1 MRIRMYNVGF
11 GDCFCIRDRKSSLLV
26 DFGAANS
33 KIEGRPRREV
43 FDVIISDLTTISRK
57 NLLLTHFHPDH
68 VSGLLYMM
76 RYRRDA
82 YEFEKIYLPDVFSD
96 PEMKYT
102 LTLLLLADV
111 TKKASLPGRRVSL
124 FALAEA
130 LCARKVKIDLLS
142 RGSEFEGKYTALW
155 PDVREVSRE
164 TEDVFN
170 SLIEDNEK
178 AMTEL
183 VNIAEEVRQ
192 LFMSMTEEENEADD
206 PGAEKEAEDAALN
219 QKDSDSAGSVQENG
233 GLQEYVQT
241 KLELES
247 KMGVDG
253 FAAQAHAANGTAEVE
268 KGAET
273 ESAAGT
279 GAKPAV
285 RSAEQE
291 DTVNSQKETQ
301 RRLRPEKLEKKFR
314 ELQATP
320 EFQILLECAE
330 KQGSLLRQ
338 FRHKI
343 SLAFQNTRDGE
354 LNLLFTGDVQPQY
367 MKMIVEDYDGK
378 IPLHE
383 HYWCIKV
390 PHHGTESHFFD
401 FSRFSPENMLI
412 PNGAY
417 YDNSKKKSK
426 NQRTSMQYGGL
437 FYINDAHMYCS
448 NCDCCDSYENGC
460 SCREYDVI
468 SPSYYKDI

>member
-43 FDVIISDLTTISRK
+43 FDVIISDLTTIRKK

-82 YEFEKIYLPDVFSD
+82 YEFEKIYLPDVFSG

-102 LTLLLLADV
+102 LALLLLADV

-155 PDVREVSRE
+155 PDVSEVSRE
-164 TEDVFN
+164 TEEVFN
-170 SLIEDNEK
+170 SLIENHEN

-183 VNIAEEVRQ
+183 VNIAEEVRE
-192 LFMSMTEEENEADD
+192 LFLSMTEETLEAEEKSEPLSVSEDTDGPESSLKDPREYSGENEEYTQEKLVLANEDAGAAIEDTAED
-206 PGAEKEAEDAALN
+206 PEETEKER
-219 QKDSDSAGSVQENG
+219 V
-233 GLQEYVQT
+233 
-241 KLELES
+241 
-247 KMGVDG
+247 
-253 FAAQAHAANGTAEVE
+253 
-268 KGAET
+268 
-273 ESAAGT
+273 
-279 GAKPAV
+279 
-285 RSAEQE
+285 
-291 DTVNSQKETQ
+291 
-301 RRLRPEKLEKKFR
+301 RRLNPEKLEKKFR
-314 ELQATP
+314 ELQATE
-320 EFQILLECAE
+320 EFQALLESAE
-330 KQGSLLRQ
+330 KQGHSLRQ

-343 SLAFQNTRDGE
+343 SLAFQNTIDGE

-367 MKMIVEDYDGK
+367 MKMIAENYDGK
-378 IPLHE
+378 IQLHE

-401 FSRFSPENMLI
+401 FSGFSPENMMI

>member
-43 FDVIISDLTTISRK
+43 FDVIISDLTTIRKK

-82 YEFEKIYLPDVFSD
+82 YEFEKIYLPDVFSG

-102 LTLLLLADV
+102 LALLLLADV

-155 PDVREVSRE
+155 PDVSEVSRE
-164 TEDVFN
+164 TEEVFN
-170 SLIEDNEK
+170 SLIENHEN

-183 VNIAEEVRQ
+183 VNIAEEVRE
-192 LFMSMTEEENEADD
+192 LFLSMTEETLEAEEKSEPLSVPEDTDGPERSLKDPREYSGENEEYTQEKLVLANEDAGAAIEDTAED
-206 PGAEKEAEDAALN
+206 PEETEKER
-219 QKDSDSAGSVQENG
+219 V
-233 GLQEYVQT
+233 
-241 KLELES
+241 
-247 KMGVDG
+247 
-253 FAAQAHAANGTAEVE
+253 
-268 KGAET
+268 
-273 ESAAGT
+273 
-279 GAKPAV
+279 
-285 RSAEQE
+285 
-291 DTVNSQKETQ
+291 
-301 RRLRPEKLEKKFR
+301 RRLNPEKLEKKFR
-314 ELQATP
+314 ELQATE
-320 EFQILLECAE
+320 EFQALLESAE
-330 KQGSLLRQ
+330 KQGHSLRQ

-343 SLAFQNTRDGE
+343 SLAFHNTIDGE

-367 MKMIVEDYDGK
+367 MKMIAENYDGK
-378 IPLHE
+378 IQLHE

-401 FSRFSPENMLI
+401 FSGFSPENMMI

>member
-43 FDVIISDLTTISRK
+43 FDVIISDLTTIRKK

-82 YEFEKIYLPDVFSD
+82 YEFEKIYLPEVFSG

-102 LTLLLLADV
+102 LALLLLADV

-155 PDVREVSRE
+155 PDVSEVSRE
-164 TEDVFN
+164 TEEVFN
-170 SLIEDNEK
+170 SLIENHEN

-183 VNIAEEVRQ
+183 VNIAEEVRE
-192 LFMSMTEEENEADD
+192 LFLSMTEETLEAEEKSEPLSVPEDTDGPESSLKDPREYSGENEEYTQEKLVLANEDAGAAIEDTAED
-206 PGAEKEAEDAALN
+206 PEETEKER
-219 QKDSDSAGSVQENG
+219 V
-233 GLQEYVQT
+233 
-241 KLELES
+241 
-247 KMGVDG
+247 
-253 FAAQAHAANGTAEVE
+253 
-268 KGAET
+268 
-273 ESAAGT
+273 
-279 GAKPAV
+279 
-285 RSAEQE
+285 
-291 DTVNSQKETQ
+291 
-301 RRLRPEKLEKKFR
+301 RRLNPEKLEKKFR
-314 ELQATP
+314 ELQATE
-320 EFQILLECAE
+320 EFQALLESAE
-330 KQGSLLRQ
+330 KQGHSLRQ

-343 SLAFQNTRDGE
+343 SLAFQNTIDGE

-367 MKMIVEDYDGK
+367 MKMIAENYDGK
-378 IPLHE
+378 IQLHE

-401 FSRFSPENMLI
+401 FSGFSPENMMI

>member
-43 FDVIISDLTTISRK
+43 FDVIISDLTTIRKK

-155 PDVREVSRE
+155 PDVRTVSSE

-170 SLIEDNEK
+170 SLIENNEK

-192 LFMSMTEEENEADD
+192 LFMSMTQDENEADVNL
-206 PGAEKEAEDAALN
+206 GAEKEVVDAAGK
-219 QKDSDSAGSVQENG
+219 QTDSDSAGSVQGNNG
-233 GLQEYVQT
+233 TQEY
-241 KLELES
+241 
-247 KMGVDG
+247 
-253 FAAQAHAANGTAEVE
+253 AQAELRH
-268 KGAET
+268 
-273 ESAAGT
+273 
-279 GAKPAV
+279 
-285 RSAEQE
+285 
-291 DTVNSQKETQ
+291 
-301 RRLRPEKLEKKFR
+301 RLKPEKLEKKFR
-314 ELQATP
+314 ELQATA
-320 EFQILLECAE
+320 EFQALLECAE
-330 KQGSLLRQ
+330 KQGHLLRQ

-354 LNLLFTGDVQPQY
+354 LNLLFTGDVQPRY
-367 MKMIVEDYDGK
+367 MKMIVEDYDGR

-401 FSRFSPENMLI
+401 FSRFSPENMMI

>member
-43 FDVIISDLTTISRK
+43 FDVIISDLTSIRKK

-82 YEFEKIYLPDVFSD
+82 YEFEKIYLPDVFSG

-102 LTLLLLADV
+102 LALLLLADV

-155 PDVREVSRE
+155 PDVSEVSRE
-164 TEDVFN
+164 TEEVFN
-170 SLIEDNEK
+170 SLIENHEN

-183 VNIAEEVRQ
+183 VNIAEEVRE
-192 LFMSMTEEENEADD
+192 LFLSMTEETLEAEEKSEPLSVPEDTDGPESSLKDPREYSGENEEYTQEKLVLANEDAGAAIEDTAED
-206 PGAEKEAEDAALN
+206 PEETEKER
-219 QKDSDSAGSVQENG
+219 V
-233 GLQEYVQT
+233 
-241 KLELES
+241 
-247 KMGVDG
+247 
-253 FAAQAHAANGTAEVE
+253 
-268 KGAET
+268 
-273 ESAAGT
+273 
-279 GAKPAV
+279 
-285 RSAEQE
+285 
-291 DTVNSQKETQ
+291 
-301 RRLRPEKLEKKFR
+301 RRLNPEKLEKKFR
-314 ELQATP
+314 ELQATE
-320 EFQILLECAE
+320 EFQALLESAE
-330 KQGSLLRQ
+330 KQGHSLRQ

-343 SLAFQNTRDGE
+343 SLAFQNTIDGE

-367 MKMIVEDYDGK
+367 MKMIAENYDGK
-378 IPLHE
+378 IQLHE

-401 FSRFSPENMLI
+401 FSGFSPENMMI

>member
-43 FDVIISDLTTISRK
+43 FDVIISDLTTIRK
-57 NLLLTHFHPDH
+57 TNLLLTHFHPDH

-82 YEFEKIYLPDVFSD
+82 YEFEKIYLPDVFSG

-102 LTLLLLADV
+102 LALLLLADV

-155 PDVREVSRE
+155 PDVSEVSRE
-164 TEDVFN
+164 TEEVFN
-170 SLIEDNEK
+170 SLIENHEN

-183 VNIAEEVRQ
+183 VNIAEEVRE
-192 LFMSMTEEENEADD
+192 LFLSMTEETLEAEEKSEPLSVPEDTDGPESSLKDPREYSGENEEYTQEKLVLANEDAGAAIEDTAED
-206 PGAEKEAEDAALN
+206 PEETEKER
-219 QKDSDSAGSVQENG
+219 V
-233 GLQEYVQT
+233 
-241 KLELES
+241 
-247 KMGVDG
+247 
-253 FAAQAHAANGTAEVE
+253 
-268 KGAET
+268 
-273 ESAAGT
+273 
-279 GAKPAV
+279 
-285 RSAEQE
+285 
-291 DTVNSQKETQ
+291 
-301 RRLRPEKLEKKFR
+301 RRLNPEKLEKKFR
-314 ELQATP
+314 ELQATE
-320 EFQILLECAE
+320 EFQALLESAE
-330 KQGSLLRQ
+330 KQGHSLRQ

-343 SLAFQNTRDGE
+343 SLAFQNTIDGE

-367 MKMIVEDYDGK
+367 MKMIAENYDGK
-378 IPLHE
+378 IQLHE

-401 FSRFSPENMLI
+401 FSGFSPENMMI

>member
-1 MRIRMYNVGF
+1 MYNVGF

-43 FDVIISDLTTISRK
+43 FDVIISDLTTIRKK

-155 PDVREVSRE
+155 PDVRTVSSE

-192 LFMSMTEEENEADD
+192 LFMSMTVDEN
-206 PGAEKEAEDAALN
+206 GAEKEAVDA
-219 QKDSDSAGSVQENG
+219 
-233 GLQEYVQT
+233 
-241 KLELES
+241 
-247 KMGVDG
+247 
-253 FAAQAHAANGTAEVE
+253 AANGTV
-268 KGAET
+268 GAET
-273 ESAAGT
+273 GAETASTAGT
-279 GAKPAV
+279 GVKSAV
-285 RSAEQE
+285 KSAEQE
-291 DTVNSQKETQ
+291 DIENSQKETQ

-314 ELQATP
+314 ELQVTP
-320 EFQILLECAE
+320 EFQTLLECAE
-330 KQGSLLRQ
+330 IRGHLLRQ

-367 MKMIVEDYDGK
+367 MKMIVEDYDGR
-378 IPLHE
+378 IPIHE

-401 FSRFSPENMLI
+401 FSKFSPENMMI

>member
-43 FDVIISDLTTISRK
+43 FDVIISDLTTIRKK

-82 YEFEKIYLPDVFSD
+82 YESEKIYLPDVFSG

-102 LTLLLLADV
+102 LALLLLADV

-155 PDVREVSRE
+155 PDVSEVSRE
-164 TEDVFN
+164 TEEVFN
-170 SLIEDNEK
+170 SLIENHEN

-183 VNIAEEVRQ
+183 VNIAEEVRE
-192 LFMSMTEEENEADD
+192 LFLSMTEETLEAEEKSEPLSVPEDTDGPESSLKDPREYSGENEEYTQEKLVLANEDAGAAIEDTAED
-206 PGAEKEAEDAALN
+206 PEETEKER
-219 QKDSDSAGSVQENG
+219 V
-233 GLQEYVQT
+233 
-241 KLELES
+241 
-247 KMGVDG
+247 
-253 FAAQAHAANGTAEVE
+253 
-268 KGAET
+268 
-273 ESAAGT
+273 
-279 GAKPAV
+279 
-285 RSAEQE
+285 
-291 DTVNSQKETQ
+291 
-301 RRLRPEKLEKKFR
+301 RRLNPEKLEKKFR
-314 ELQATP
+314 ELQATE
-320 EFQILLECAE
+320 EFQALLESAE
-330 KQGSLLRQ
+330 KQGHSLRQ

-343 SLAFQNTRDGE
+343 SLAFQNTIDGE

-367 MKMIVEDYDGK
+367 LKMIAENYDGK
-378 IPLHE
+378 IQLHE

-401 FSRFSPENMLI
+401 FSGFSPENMMI

>member
-43 FDVIISDLTTISRK
+43 FDVIISDLTTIRKK

-142 RGSEFEGKYTALW
+142 RGSEFEGKYTVLW
-155 PDVREVSRE
+155 PDVRTVSSE

-192 LFMSMTEEENEADD
+192 LFMSMTEDENEADVD
-206 PGAEKEAEDAALN
+206 LGAEKEAVDAAGK
-219 QKDSDSAGSVQENG
+219 QTAGDSAGSVQGNNG
-233 GLQEYVQT
+233 TQEYTQT
-241 KLELES
+241 EL
-247 KMGVDG
+247 
-253 FAAQAHAANGTAEVE
+253 QH
-268 KGAET
+268 
-273 ESAAGT
+273 
-279 GAKPAV
+279 
-285 RSAEQE
+285 
-291 DTVNSQKETQ
+291 
-301 RRLRPEKLEKKFR
+301 RLKPEKLEKKFR
-314 ELQATP
+314 ELQATS
-320 EFQILLECAE
+320 EFQALLECAE
-330 KQGSLLRQ
+330 IRGHLLRQ

-343 SLAFQNTRDGE
+343 SLAFQNTSDGE

-401 FSRFSPENMLI
+401 FSRFSPENMMI

>member
-43 FDVIISDLTTISRK
+43 FDVIISDLTTIRKK

-82 YEFEKIYLPDVFSD
+82 YEFEKIYLPDVFSG

-102 LTLLLLADV
+102 LALLLLADV

-155 PDVREVSRE
+155 PDVSEVSRE
-164 TEDVFN
+164 TEEVFN
-170 SLIEDNEK
+170 SLIENHEN

-183 VNIAEEVRQ
+183 VNIAEEVREMF
-192 LFMSMTEEENEADD
+192 LSMTEETLEAEEKSEPLSVPEDTDGPESSLKDPREYSGENEEYTQEKLVLANEDAGAAIEDTAED
-206 PGAEKEAEDAALN
+206 PEETEKER
-219 QKDSDSAGSVQENG
+219 V
-233 GLQEYVQT
+233 
-241 KLELES
+241 
-247 KMGVDG
+247 
-253 FAAQAHAANGTAEVE
+253 
-268 KGAET
+268 
-273 ESAAGT
+273 
-279 GAKPAV
+279 
-285 RSAEQE
+285 
-291 DTVNSQKETQ
+291 
-301 RRLRPEKLEKKFR
+301 RRLNPEKLEKKFR
-314 ELQATP
+314 ELQATE
-320 EFQILLECAE
+320 EFQALLESAE
-330 KQGSLLRQ
+330 KQGHSLRQ

-343 SLAFQNTRDGE
+343 SLAFQNTIDGE

-367 MKMIVEDYDGK
+367 MKMIAENYDGK
-378 IPLHE
+378 IQLHE

-401 FSRFSPENMLI
+401 FSGFSPENMMI

>member
-11 GDCFCIRDRKSSLLV
+11 GDCFCIRDRKGSLLV
-26 DFGAANS
+26 DFGAVNS

-43 FDVIISDLTTISRK
+43 FDVIISDLTTIRKK

-124 FALAEA
+124 LALAEA

-155 PDVREVSRE
+155 PDVRTVSNE

-192 LFMSMTEEENEADD
+192 LFMSMTEDENEADVNL
-206 PGAEKEAEDAALN
+206 GAEKEVVDAAGK
-219 QKDSDSAGSVQENG
+219 QTDSDSAGSVQGNNG
-233 GLQEYVQT
+233 TQEY
-241 KLELES
+241 
-247 KMGVDG
+247 
-253 FAAQAHAANGTAEVE
+253 AQAELRH
-268 KGAET
+268 
-273 ESAAGT
+273 
-279 GAKPAV
+279 
-285 RSAEQE
+285 
-291 DTVNSQKETQ
+291 
-301 RRLRPEKLEKKFR
+301 RLKPEKLEKKFR
-314 ELQATP
+314 ELQATA
-320 EFQILLECAE
+320 EFQALLECAE
-330 KQGSLLRQ
+330 KQGHLLRQ

-354 LNLLFTGDVQPQY
+354 LNLLFTGDVQPRY
-367 MKMIVEDYDGK
+367 MKMIVEDYDGR

-401 FSRFSPENMLI
+401 FSRFSPENMMI

>member
-43 FDVIISDLTTISRK
+43 FDVIISDLTTIRKK

-82 YEFEKIYLPDVFSD
+82 YEFEKIYLPDVFSG

-102 LTLLLLADV
+102 LALLLLADV

-155 PDVREVSRE
+155 PDVSEVSRE

-170 SLIEDNEK
+170 SLIENHEN

-192 LFMSMTEEENEADD
+192 LFLSMTEDEKTENESGSLSVDENIEEANNTEASAEYAQEKLNLGDALPVRESTGTADENTSED
-206 PGAEKEAEDAALN
+206 PEISEKE
-219 QKDSDSAGSVQENG
+219 K
-233 GLQEYVQT
+233 T
-241 KLELES
+241 RR
-247 KMGVDG
+247 
-253 FAAQAHAANGTAEVE
+253 AN
-268 KGAET
+268 
-273 ESAAGT
+273 
-279 GAKPAV
+279 
-285 RSAEQE
+285 
-291 DTVNSQKETQ
+291 
-301 RRLRPEKLEKKFR
+301 PEKLEKKFR

-320 EFQILLECAE
+320 EFQALLESAE
-330 KQGSLLRQ
+330 KQGHSLRQ

-343 SLAFQNTRDGE
+343 SLAFQNTNDGE

-367 MKMIVEDYDGK
+367 MKMIAENYDGK
-378 IPLHE
+378 IQLHE

-401 FSRFSPENMLI
+401 FSSFSPENMMI

>member
-43 FDVIISDLTTISRK
+43 FDVIISDLTTIRKK

-82 YEFEKIYLPDVFSD
+82 YEFEKIYLPDVFSG

-102 LTLLLLADV
+102 LALLLLADV

-155 PDVREVSRE
+155 PDVSEVSRE
-164 TEDVFN
+164 TEEVFN
-170 SLIEDNEK
+170 SLIENHEN

-183 VNIAEEVRQ
+183 VNIAEEVRE
-192 LFMSMTEEENEADD
+192 LFLSMTEETLEAEEKSEPLSVPEDTDGPESSLKDPREYSGENEEYTQEELVLANEDAGAAIEDTAED
-206 PGAEKEAEDAALN
+206 PEETEKER
-219 QKDSDSAGSVQENG
+219 V
-233 GLQEYVQT
+233 
-241 KLELES
+241 
-247 KMGVDG
+247 
-253 FAAQAHAANGTAEVE
+253 
-268 KGAET
+268 
-273 ESAAGT
+273 
-279 GAKPAV
+279 
-285 RSAEQE
+285 
-291 DTVNSQKETQ
+291 
-301 RRLRPEKLEKKFR
+301 RRLNPEKLEKKFR
-314 ELQATP
+314 ELQATE
-320 EFQILLECAE
+320 EFQALLESAE
-330 KQGSLLRQ
+330 KQGHSLRQ

-343 SLAFQNTRDGE
+343 SLAFQNTIDGE

-367 MKMIVEDYDGK
+367 MKMIAENYDGK
-378 IPLHE
+378 IQLHE

-401 FSRFSPENMLI
+401 FSGFSPENMMI

>member
-43 FDVIISDLTTISRK
+43 FDVIISDLTTIRKK

-82 YEFEKIYLPDVFSD
+82 YEFEKIYLPDVFSG

-102 LTLLLLADV
+102 LALLLLADV

-155 PDVREVSRE
+155 PDVSEVSRE
-164 TEDVFN
+164 TEEVFN
-170 SLIEDNEK
+170 SLIENHEN

-183 VNIAEEVRQ
+183 VNIAEEVRE
-192 LFMSMTEEENEADD
+192 LFLSMTEETLEAEEKSEPLSVPEDTDGPESSLKDPREYSGENEEYTQEKLVLANEDAGAAIEDTAED
-206 PGAEKEAEDAALN
+206 PEETEKER
-219 QKDSDSAGSVQENG
+219 V
-233 GLQEYVQT
+233 
-241 KLELES
+241 
-247 KMGVDG
+247 
-253 FAAQAHAANGTAEVE
+253 
-268 KGAET
+268 
-273 ESAAGT
+273 
-279 GAKPAV
+279 
-285 RSAEQE
+285 
-291 DTVNSQKETQ
+291 
-301 RRLRPEKLEKKFR
+301 RRLNPEKLEKKFR
-314 ELQATP
+314 ELQATE
-320 EFQILLECAE
+320 EFQALLESAE
-330 KQGSLLRQ
+330 KQGHSLRQ

-343 SLAFQNTRDGE
+343 SLAFQNTIDGE

-367 MKMIVEDYDGK
+367 MKMIAENYDGK
-378 IPLHE
+378 IQLHE

-401 FSRFSPENMLI
+401 FSGFSPENMMI

-448 NCDCCDSYENGC
+448 NCDCCDGYENGC

>member
-43 FDVIISDLTTISRK
+43 FDVIISDLTTIRKK

-82 YEFEKIYLPDVFSD
+82 YEFEKIYLPDVFSG

-102 LTLLLLADV
+102 LALLLLADV

-155 PDVREVSRE
+155 PDVSEVSRE
-164 TEDVFN
+164 TEEVFN
-170 SLIEDNEK
+170 SLIENHEN

-183 VNIAEEVRQ
+183 VNIAEEVRE
-192 LFMSMTEEENEADD
+192 LFLSMTEETLEAEEKSEPLSVPEDTDGPESSLKDPREYSGENEEYTQEKLVLANEDAGAAIEDTAED
-206 PGAEKEAEDAALN
+206 PEETEKER
-219 QKDSDSAGSVQENG
+219 V
-233 GLQEYVQT
+233 
-241 KLELES
+241 
-247 KMGVDG
+247 
-253 FAAQAHAANGTAEVE
+253 
-268 KGAET
+268 
-273 ESAAGT
+273 
-279 GAKPAV
+279 
-285 RSAEQE
+285 
-291 DTVNSQKETQ
+291 
-301 RRLRPEKLEKKFR
+301 RRLNPEKLEKKFR
-314 ELQATP
+314 ELQATE
-320 EFQILLECAE
+320 EFQALLESAE
-330 KQGSLLRQ
+330 KQGHSLRQ

-343 SLAFQNTRDGE
+343 SLAFHNTIDGE

-367 MKMIVEDYDGK
+367 MKMIAENYDGK
-378 IPLHE
+378 TQLHE

-401 FSRFSPENMLI
+401 FSGFSPENMMI

>member
-43 FDVIISDLTTISRK
+43 FDVIISDLTTIRKK

-96 PEMKYT
+96 PGMKYT

-155 PDVREVSRE
+155 PDVRTVSSE

-170 SLIEDNEK
+170 SLIENNEK

-192 LFMSMTEEENEADD
+192 LFMSMTEDENEADVD
-206 PGAEKEAEDAALN
+206 LGAEKEVVDAA
-219 QKDSDSAGSVQENG
+219 G
-233 GLQEYVQT
+233 
-241 KLELES
+241 
-247 KMGVDG
+247 
-253 FAAQAHAANGTAEVE
+253 NGTV
-268 KGAET
+268 GAET
-273 ESAAGT
+273 ASTAGT
-279 GAKPAV
+279 GAKSAV
-285 RSAEQE
+285 KSAEQE
-291 DTVNSQKETQ
+291 DIKNSQKETQ

-314 ELQATP
+314 ELQTTP
-320 EFQILLECAE
+320 EFQTLLECAE

-367 MKMIVEDYDGK
+367 MKMIVEDYDGR

-401 FSRFSPENMLI
+401 FSRFSPENMMI

>member
-1 MRIRMYNVGF
+1 MYNVGF

-43 FDVIISDLTTISRK
+43 FDVIISDLTTIRRK

-155 PDVREVSRE
+155 PDVRMVSKE

-192 LFMSMTEEENEADD
+192 LFLSMTEEENSADEEE
-206 PGAEKEAEDAALN
+206 P
-219 QKDSDSAGSVQENG
+219 
-233 GLQEYVQT
+233 
-241 KLELES
+241 
-247 KMGVDG
+247 
-253 FAAQAHAANGTAEVE
+253 
-268 KGAET
+268 
-273 ESAAGT
+273 
-279 GAKPAV
+279 
-285 RSAEQE
+285 R
-291 DTVNSQKETQ
+291 
-301 RRLRPEKLEKKFR
+301 RRLKPEKLEKKFR
-314 ELQATP
+314 ELQATA
-320 EFQILLECAE
+320 EFKTLLECAE
-330 KQGSLLRQ
+330 KQGNLLRQ

-343 SLAFQNTRDGE
+343 SLAFQNTVDGE

-367 MKMIVEDYDGK
+367 MEMIVEDYDGK
-378 IPLHE
+378 LPLHE
-383 HYWCIKV
+383 HYWCVKV

-401 FSRFSPENMLI
+401 FSRFSPENMMI

-426 NQRTSMQYGGL
+426 NQRTSMRYGGL

-448 NCDCCDSYENGC
+448 SCDCCDSYENGC
-460 SCREYDVI
+460 SCREYDII

>member
-43 FDVIISDLTTISRK
+43 FDVIISDLTTIRKK

-155 PDVREVSRE
+155 PDVRTVSSE

-170 SLIEDNEK
+170 SLIENNEK

-192 LFMSMTEEENEADD
+192 LFMSMTGDEN
-206 PGAEKEAEDAALN
+206 GAEEDSEAEKVAEDVDGN
-219 QKDSDSAGSVQENG
+219 QTGSDSAESVQGNNG
-233 GLQEYVQT
+233 TQEYSQA
-241 KLELES
+241 EL
-247 KMGVDG
+247 
-253 FAAQAHAANGTAEVE
+253 
-268 KGAET
+268 
-273 ESAAGT
+273 
-279 GAKPAV
+279 
-285 RSAEQE
+285 R
-291 DTVNSQKETQ
+291 
-301 RRLRPEKLEKKFR
+301 RRLKPVKLEKKFR
-314 ELQATP
+314 ELQATA
-320 EFQILLECAE
+320 EFQALLECAE
-330 KQGSLLRQ
+330 KQGHLLRQ

-354 LNLLFTGDVQPQY
+354 LNLLFTGDVQPRY
-367 MKMIVEDYDGK
+367 MKMIVEDYDGR

-401 FSRFSPENMLI
+401 FSRFSPENMMI

>member
-43 FDVIISDLTTISRK
+43 FDVIISDLTTIRKK

-82 YEFEKIYLPDVFSD
+82 YEFEKIYLPDVFSG

-102 LTLLLLADV
+102 LALLLLADV

-142 RGSEFEGKYTALW
+142 RGSEFEGNYTALW
-155 PDVREVSRE
+155 PDVSEVSRE
-164 TEDVFN
+164 TEEVFN
-170 SLIEDNEK
+170 SLIENHEN

-183 VNIAEEVRQ
+183 VNIAEEVRE
-192 LFMSMTEEENEADD
+192 LFLSMTEETLEAEEKSEPLSVPEDTDGPESSLKDPREYSGENEEYTQEKLVLANEDAGAAIEDTAED
-206 PGAEKEAEDAALN
+206 PEETEKER
-219 QKDSDSAGSVQENG
+219 V
-233 GLQEYVQT
+233 
-241 KLELES
+241 
-247 KMGVDG
+247 
-253 FAAQAHAANGTAEVE
+253 
-268 KGAET
+268 
-273 ESAAGT
+273 
-279 GAKPAV
+279 
-285 RSAEQE
+285 
-291 DTVNSQKETQ
+291 
-301 RRLRPEKLEKKFR
+301 RRLNPEKLEKKFR
-314 ELQATP
+314 ELQATE
-320 EFQILLECAE
+320 EFQALLESAE
-330 KQGSLLRQ
+330 KQGHSLRQ

-343 SLAFQNTRDGE
+343 SLAFQNTIDGE

-367 MKMIVEDYDGK
+367 MKMIAENYDGK
-378 IPLHE
+378 IQLHE

-401 FSRFSPENMLI
+401 FSGFSPENMMI

>member
-43 FDVIISDLTTISRK
+43 FDVIISDLTTIRKK

-124 FALAEA
+124 LALAEA

-155 PDVREVSRE
+155 PDVKMVNRE

-192 LFMSMTEEENEADD
+192 LFMSMTEDEN
-206 PGAEKEAEDAALN
+206 GAEEDSEAEKVAEDVDGN
-219 QKDSDSAGSVQENG
+219 QTGSDSAESVQGNNG
-233 GLQEYVQT
+233 TQEY
-241 KLELES
+241 
-247 KMGVDG
+247 
-253 FAAQAHAANGTAEVE
+253 AQAELRH
-268 KGAET
+268 
-273 ESAAGT
+273 
-279 GAKPAV
+279 
-285 RSAEQE
+285 
-291 DTVNSQKETQ
+291 
-301 RRLRPEKLEKKFR
+301 RLKPEKLEKKFR
-314 ELQATP
+314 ELQATA
-320 EFQILLECAE
+320 EFQALLECAE
-330 KQGSLLRQ
+330 KQGHLLRQ

-354 LNLLFTGDVQPQY
+354 LNLLFTGDVQPRY
-367 MKMIVEDYDGK
+367 MKMIVEDYDGR

-401 FSRFSPENMLI
+401 FSRFSPENMMI

>member
-1 MRIRMYNVGF
+1 MYNVGF

-43 FDVIISDLTTISRK
+43 FDVIISDLTTIRKK

-82 YEFEKIYLPDVFSD
+82 YEFEKIYLPDVFSG

-102 LTLLLLADV
+102 LALLLLADV

-155 PDVREVSRE
+155 PDVSEVSRE
-164 TEDVFN
+164 TEEVFN
-170 SLIEDNEK
+170 SLIENHEN

-183 VNIAEEVRQ
+183 VNIAEEVRE
-192 LFMSMTEEENEADD
+192 LFLSMTEETLEAEEKSEPLSVPEDTDGPESSLKDPREYSGENEEYTQEKLVLANEDAGAAIEDTAED
-206 PGAEKEAEDAALN
+206 PEETEKER
-219 QKDSDSAGSVQENG
+219 V
-233 GLQEYVQT
+233 
-241 KLELES
+241 
-247 KMGVDG
+247 
-253 FAAQAHAANGTAEVE
+253 
-268 KGAET
+268 
-273 ESAAGT
+273 
-279 GAKPAV
+279 
-285 RSAEQE
+285 
-291 DTVNSQKETQ
+291 
-301 RRLRPEKLEKKFR
+301 RRLNPEKLEKKFR
-314 ELQATP
+314 ELQATE
-320 EFQILLECAE
+320 EFQALLESAE
-330 KQGSLLRQ
+330 KQGHSLRQ

-343 SLAFQNTRDGE
+343 SLAFQNTIDGE

-367 MKMIVEDYDGK
+367 MKMIAENYDGK
-378 IPLHE
+378 IKLHE

-401 FSRFSPENMLI
+401 FSGFSPENMMI

>member
-43 FDVIISDLTTISRK
+43 FDVIISDLTTIRKK

-82 YEFEKIYLPDVFSD
+82 YEFEKIYLPDVFSG

-102 LTLLLLADV
+102 LALLLLADV

-155 PDVREVSRE
+155 PDVSEVSRE
-164 TEDVFN
+164 TEEVFN
-170 SLIEDNEK
+170 SLIENHEN

-183 VNIAEEVRQ
+183 VNIAEEVRE
-192 LFMSMTEEENEADD
+192 LFLSMTEETLEAEEKSEPLSVPEDTDGPESSLKDPREYSGENEEYTQEKLVLANEDAGAAIEDTAED
-206 PGAEKEAEDAALN
+206 PEETEKER
-219 QKDSDSAGSVQENG
+219 V
-233 GLQEYVQT
+233 
-241 KLELES
+241 
-247 KMGVDG
+247 
-253 FAAQAHAANGTAEVE
+253 
-268 KGAET
+268 
-273 ESAAGT
+273 
-279 GAKPAV
+279 
-285 RSAEQE
+285 
-291 DTVNSQKETQ
+291 
-301 RRLRPEKLEKKFR
+301 RRLNPEKLEKKFR
-314 ELQATP
+314 ELQATE
-320 EFQILLECAE
+320 EFQALLESAE
-330 KQGSLLRQ
+330 KQGHSLRQ

-343 SLAFQNTRDGE
+343 SLAFQNTIDGE

-367 MKMIVEDYDGK
+367 LKMIAENYDGK
-378 IPLHE
+378 IQLHE

-401 FSRFSPENMLI
+401 FSGFSPENMMI

-437 FYINDAHMYCS
+437 FYISDAHMYCS

>member
-43 FDVIISDLTTISRK
+43 FDVIISDLTTIRKK

-82 YEFEKIYLPDVFSD
+82 YEFEKIYLPDVFSG

-102 LTLLLLADV
+102 LALLLLADV

-130 LCARKVKIDLLS
+130 LCAKRVKIDLLS

-155 PDVREVSRE
+155 PDLREVSRE
-164 TEDVFN
+164 TEEVFN
-170 SLIEDNEK
+170 SLIENHEN

-183 VNIAEEVRQ
+183 VNIAEEVRE
-192 LFMSMTEEENEADD
+192 LFLSMTEETLEAEEKSEPLSVPEDTDGPESSLKDPREYSGENEEYTQEKLVLANEDAGAAIEDTAED
-206 PGAEKEAEDAALN
+206 PEETEKER
-219 QKDSDSAGSVQENG
+219 V
-233 GLQEYVQT
+233 
-241 KLELES
+241 
-247 KMGVDG
+247 
-253 FAAQAHAANGTAEVE
+253 
-268 KGAET
+268 
-273 ESAAGT
+273 
-279 GAKPAV
+279 
-285 RSAEQE
+285 
-291 DTVNSQKETQ
+291 
-301 RRLRPEKLEKKFR
+301 RRLNPEKLEKKFR
-314 ELQATP
+314 ELQATE
-320 EFQILLECAE
+320 EFQALLESAE
-330 KQGSLLRQ
+330 KQGHSLRQ

-343 SLAFQNTRDGE
+343 SLAFQNTIDGE

-367 MKMIVEDYDGK
+367 LKMIAENYDGK
-378 IPLHE
+378 IQLHE

-401 FSRFSPENMLI
+401 FSGFSPENMMI

>member
-43 FDVIISDLTTISRK
+43 FDVIISDLTTIRKK

-82 YEFEKIYLPDVFSD
+82 YEFEKIYLPDVFSG

-102 LTLLLLADV
+102 LALLLLADV

-155 PDVREVSRE
+155 PDVSEVSRE
-164 TEDVFN
+164 TEEVFN
-170 SLIEDNEK
+170 SLIENHEN

-183 VNIAEEVRQ
+183 VNIAEEVRE
-192 LFMSMTEEENEADD
+192 LFLSMTEETLEAEEKSEPLSVPEDTDGPESSLKDPREYSGENEEYTQEKLVLANEDAGAAIEDTAED
-206 PGAEKEAEDAALN
+206 PEETEKER
-219 QKDSDSAGSVQENG
+219 V
-233 GLQEYVQT
+233 
-241 KLELES
+241 
-247 KMGVDG
+247 
-253 FAAQAHAANGTAEVE
+253 
-268 KGAET
+268 
-273 ESAAGT
+273 
-279 GAKPAV
+279 
-285 RSAEQE
+285 
-291 DTVNSQKETQ
+291 
-301 RRLRPEKLEKKFR
+301 RRLNPEKLEKKFR
-314 ELQATP
+314 ELQATE
-320 EFQILLECAE
+320 EFQALLESAE
-330 KQGSLLRQ
+330 KQGQSLRQ

-343 SLAFQNTRDGE
+343 SLAFQNTIDGE

-367 MKMIVEDYDGK
+367 MKMIAENYDGK
-378 IPLHE
+378 IQLHE

-401 FSRFSPENMLI
+401 FSGFSPENMMI

>member
-11 GDCFCIRDRKSSLLV
+11 GDCFCIRDRKGSLLV
-26 DFGAANS
+26 DFGAVNS

-43 FDVIISDLTTISRK
+43 FDVIISDLTTIRKK

-124 FALAEA
+124 LALAEA

-155 PDVREVSRE
+155 PDVKMVNRE

-192 LFMSMTEEENEADD
+192 LFMSMTEDENEADVD
-206 PGAEKEAEDAALN
+206 LGAEKEAVDAAGK
-219 QKDSDSAGSVQENG
+219 QTAGDSAGSVQGNNG
-233 GLQEYVQT
+233 TQEYIQT
-241 KLELES
+241 EL
-247 KMGVDG
+247 
-253 FAAQAHAANGTAEVE
+253 QH
-268 KGAET
+268 
-273 ESAAGT
+273 
-279 GAKPAV
+279 
-285 RSAEQE
+285 
-291 DTVNSQKETQ
+291 
-301 RRLRPEKLEKKFR
+301 RLKPEKLEKKFR
-314 ELQATP
+314 ELQATS
-320 EFQILLECAE
+320 EFQALLECAE
-330 KQGSLLRQ
+330 IRGHLLRQ

-343 SLAFQNTRDGE
+343 SLAFQNTSDGE

-401 FSRFSPENMLI
+401 FSRFSPENMMI

>member
-1 MRIRMYNVGF
+1 MYNVGF

-43 FDVIISDLTTISRK
+43 FDVIISDLTTIRKK

-82 YEFEKIYLPDVFSD
+82 YEFEKIYLPDVFSG

-102 LTLLLLADV
+102 LALLLLADV

-155 PDVREVSRE
+155 PDVSEVSRE
-164 TEDVFN
+164 TEEVFN
-170 SLIEDNEK
+170 SLIENHEN

-183 VNIAEEVRQ
+183 VNIAEEVRE
-192 LFMSMTEEENEADD
+192 LFLSMTEETLEAEEKSEPLSVPEDTDGPESSLKDPREYSGENEEYTQEKLVLANEDAGAAIEDTAED
-206 PGAEKEAEDAALN
+206 PEETEKER
-219 QKDSDSAGSVQENG
+219 V
-233 GLQEYVQT
+233 
-241 KLELES
+241 
-247 KMGVDG
+247 
-253 FAAQAHAANGTAEVE
+253 
-268 KGAET
+268 
-273 ESAAGT
+273 
-279 GAKPAV
+279 
-285 RSAEQE
+285 
-291 DTVNSQKETQ
+291 
-301 RRLRPEKLEKKFR
+301 RRLNPEKLEKKFR
-314 ELQATP
+314 ELQATE
-320 EFQILLECAE
+320 EFQALLESAE
-330 KQGSLLRQ
+330 KQGHSLRQ

-343 SLAFQNTRDGE
+343 SLAFQNTIDGE
-354 LNLLFTGDVQPQY
+354 LNILFTGDVQPQY
-367 MKMIVEDYDGK
+367 MKMIAENYDGK
-378 IPLHE
+378 IQLHE

-401 FSRFSPENMLI
+401 FSGFSPENMMI

>member
-43 FDVIISDLTTISRK
+43 FDVIISDHTTIRKK

-82 YEFEKIYLPDVFSD
+82 YEFEKIYLPDVFSG

-102 LTLLLLADV
+102 LALLLLADV

-155 PDVREVSRE
+155 PDVSEVSRE
-164 TEDVFN
+164 TEEVFN
-170 SLIEDNEK
+170 SLIENHEN

-183 VNIAEEVRQ
+183 VNIAEEVRE
-192 LFMSMTEEENEADD
+192 LFLSMTEETLEAEEKSEPLSVPEDTDGPESSLKDPREYSGENEEYTQEKLVLANEDAGAAIEDTAED
-206 PGAEKEAEDAALN
+206 PEETEKER
-219 QKDSDSAGSVQENG
+219 V
-233 GLQEYVQT
+233 
-241 KLELES
+241 
-247 KMGVDG
+247 
-253 FAAQAHAANGTAEVE
+253 
-268 KGAET
+268 
-273 ESAAGT
+273 
-279 GAKPAV
+279 
-285 RSAEQE
+285 
-291 DTVNSQKETQ
+291 
-301 RRLRPEKLEKKFR
+301 RRLNPEKLEKKFR
-314 ELQATP
+314 ELQATE
-320 EFQILLECAE
+320 EFQALLESAE
-330 KQGSLLRQ
+330 KQGHSLRQ

-343 SLAFQNTRDGE
+343 SLAFQNTIDGE

-367 MKMIVEDYDGK
+367 MKMIAENYDGK
-378 IPLHE
+378 IQLHE

-401 FSRFSPENMLI
+401 FSGFSPENMMI

-468 SPSYYKDI
+468 SPSYSKDI

>member
-43 FDVIISDLTTISRK
+43 FDVIISDLTTICKK

-155 PDVREVSRE
+155 PDVRTVSSE

-170 SLIEDNEK
+170 SLIENNEK

-192 LFMSMTEEENEADD
+192 LFMSMTEDENEADVNL
-206 PGAEKEAEDAALN
+206 GAEKEVVDAAGK
-219 QKDSDSAGSVQENG
+219 QTDSDSAGSVQGNNG
-233 GLQEYVQT
+233 TQEY
-241 KLELES
+241 
-247 KMGVDG
+247 
-253 FAAQAHAANGTAEVE
+253 AQAELRH
-268 KGAET
+268 
-273 ESAAGT
+273 
-279 GAKPAV
+279 
-285 RSAEQE
+285 
-291 DTVNSQKETQ
+291 
-301 RRLRPEKLEKKFR
+301 RLKPEKLEKKFR
-314 ELQATP
+314 ELQATA
-320 EFQILLECAE
+320 EFQALLECAE
-330 KQGSLLRQ
+330 KQGHLLRQ

-354 LNLLFTGDVQPQY
+354 LNLLFTGDVQPRY
-367 MKMIVEDYDGK
+367 MKMIVEDYDGR

-401 FSRFSPENMLI
+401 FSRFSPENMMI

>member
-43 FDVIISDLTTISRK
+43 FDVIISDLTTIRKK

-82 YEFEKIYLPDVFSD
+82 YEFEKIYLPDVFSG

-102 LTLLLLADV
+102 LALLLLADV

-155 PDVREVSRE
+155 PDVSEVSRE
-164 TEDVFN
+164 TEEVFN
-170 SLIEDNEK
+170 SLIENHEN

-183 VNIAEEVRQ
+183 VNIAEEVRE
-192 LFMSMTEEENEADD
+192 LFLSMTEETLEAEEKSEPLSVPESSLKDPREYSGENEEYTQEKLVLANEDAGAAIEDTAED
-206 PGAEKEAEDAALN
+206 PEETEKER
-219 QKDSDSAGSVQENG
+219 V
-233 GLQEYVQT
+233 
-241 KLELES
+241 
-247 KMGVDG
+247 
-253 FAAQAHAANGTAEVE
+253 
-268 KGAET
+268 
-273 ESAAGT
+273 
-279 GAKPAV
+279 
-285 RSAEQE
+285 
-291 DTVNSQKETQ
+291 
-301 RRLRPEKLEKKFR
+301 RRLNPEKLEKKFR
-314 ELQATP
+314 ELQATE
-320 EFQILLECAE
+320 EFQALLESAE
-330 KQGSLLRQ
+330 KQGHSLRQ

-343 SLAFQNTRDGE
+343 SLAFQNTIDGE

-367 MKMIVEDYDGK
+367 LKMIAENYDGK
-378 IPLHE
+378 IQLHE

-401 FSRFSPENMLI
+401 FSGFSPENMMI

>member
-43 FDVIISDLTTISRK
+43 FDVIISDLTTIRKK

-82 YEFEKIYLPDVFSD
+82 YEFEKIYLPDVFSG

-102 LTLLLLADV
+102 LALLLLADV

-155 PDVREVSRE
+155 PDVSEVSRE
-164 TEDVFN
+164 TEEVFN
-170 SLIEDNEK
+170 SLIENHEN

-183 VNIAEEVRQ
+183 VNIAEEVRE
-192 LFMSMTEEENEADD
+192 LFLSMTEETLEAEEKSEPLSVPEDTDGPESSLKDPREYSGENEEYTQEKLVLANEDAGTAIEDTAED
-206 PGAEKEAEDAALN
+206 PEETEKER
-219 QKDSDSAGSVQENG
+219 V
-233 GLQEYVQT
+233 
-241 KLELES
+241 
-247 KMGVDG
+247 
-253 FAAQAHAANGTAEVE
+253 
-268 KGAET
+268 
-273 ESAAGT
+273 
-279 GAKPAV
+279 
-285 RSAEQE
+285 
-291 DTVNSQKETQ
+291 
-301 RRLRPEKLEKKFR
+301 RRLNPEKLEKKFR
-314 ELQATP
+314 ELQATE
-320 EFQILLECAE
+320 EFQALLESAE
-330 KQGSLLRQ
+330 KQGHSLRQ

-343 SLAFQNTRDGE
+343 SLAFQNTIDGE

-367 MKMIVEDYDGK
+367 MKMIAENYDGK
-378 IPLHE
+378 IQLHE

-401 FSRFSPENMLI
+401 FSGFSPENMMI

>member
-11 GDCFCIRDRKSSLLV
+11 GDCFCIRDRKGSLLV
-26 DFGAANS
+26 DFGAVNS

-43 FDVIISDLTTISRK
+43 FDVIISDLTTIRKK

-155 PDVREVSRE
+155 PDVRIVSSE

-192 LFMSMTEEENEADD
+192 LFMSMTVDENGADNL
-206 PGAEKEAEDAALN
+206 GAEKEAVDA
-219 QKDSDSAGSVQENG
+219 
-233 GLQEYVQT
+233 
-241 KLELES
+241 
-247 KMGVDG
+247 
-253 FAAQAHAANGTAEVE
+253 AANGTV
-268 KGAET
+268 GAET
-273 ESAAGT
+273 GAETVSTAGT
-279 GAKPAV
+279 GVKSAV
-285 RSAEQE
+285 KSAEQE
-291 DTVNSQKETQ
+291 DIENSQKETQ

-314 ELQATP
+314 ELQVTP
-320 EFQILLECAE
+320 EFQTLLECAE
-330 KQGSLLRQ
+330 KQGHLLRQ

-343 SLAFQNTRDGE
+343 SLAFQNTSDSE

-401 FSRFSPENMLI
+401 FSRFSPENMMI

>member
-43 FDVIISDLTTISRK
+43 FDVIISDLTTIRKK

-155 PDVREVSRE
+155 PDVRTVSSE

-170 SLIEDNEK
+170 SLIENNEK

-192 LFMSMTEEENEADD
+192 LFMSMTEDENEADVD
-206 PGAEKEAEDAALN
+206 LGAEKEAEDVDGN
-219 QKDSDSAGSVQENG
+219 QTGSDSAESVQGNNG
-233 GLQEYVQT
+233 TQEY
-241 KLELES
+241 
-247 KMGVDG
+247 
-253 FAAQAHAANGTAEVE
+253 AQAELRH
-268 KGAET
+268 
-273 ESAAGT
+273 
-279 GAKPAV
+279 
-285 RSAEQE
+285 
-291 DTVNSQKETQ
+291 
-301 RRLRPEKLEKKFR
+301 RLKPEKLEKKFR

-320 EFQILLECAE
+320 EFRTLLECAE
-330 KQGSLLRQ
+330 KQGHLLRQ

-367 MKMIVEDYDGK
+367 MKMIVEDYDGR

-401 FSRFSPENMLI
+401 FSRFSPENMMI

>member
-43 FDVIISDLTTISRK
+43 FDVIISDLTTIRKK

-82 YEFEKIYLPDVFSD
+82 YEFEKIYLPDVFSG

-102 LTLLLLADV
+102 LALLLLADV

-155 PDVREVSRE
+155 PDVSEVSRE
-164 TEDVFN
+164 TEEVFN
-170 SLIEDNEK
+170 SLIENHEN

-183 VNIAEEVRQ
+183 VNIAEEVRE
-192 LFMSMTEEENEADD
+192 LFLSMTEETLEAEEKSEPLSVPEDTDGPESSLKDPREYSGENEEYTQEKLVLANEDA
-206 PGAEKEAEDAALN
+206 GAAIEDAAE
-219 QKDSDSAGSVQENG
+219 DPE
-233 GLQEYVQT
+233 
-241 KLELES
+241 
-247 KMGVDG
+247 
-253 FAAQAHAANGTAEVE
+253 
-268 KGAET
+268 ET
-273 ESAAGT
+273 E
-279 GAKPAV
+279 
-285 RSAEQE
+285 
-291 DTVNSQKETQ
+291 KERV
-301 RRLRPEKLEKKFR
+301 RRLNPEKLEKKFR
-314 ELQATP
+314 ELQATE
-320 EFQILLECAE
+320 EFQALLESAE
-330 KQGSLLRQ
+330 KQGHSLRQ

-343 SLAFQNTRDGE
+343 SLAFQNTIDGE

-367 MKMIVEDYDGK
+367 MKMIAENYDGK
-378 IPLHE
+378 IQLHE

-401 FSRFSPENMLI
+401 FSGFSPENMMI

-460 SCREYDVI
+460 SCKEADVI
-468 SPSYYKDI
+468 SPAYYKDI

>member
-43 FDVIISDLTTISRK
+43 FDVIISDLTTIRKK

-155 PDVREVSRE
+155 PDVRTVSSE

-170 SLIEDNEK
+170 SLIENNEK

-192 LFMSMTEEENEADD
+192 LFMSMTEDENEADVNL
-206 PGAEKEAEDAALN
+206 GAEKEVVDAAGK
-219 QKDSDSAGSVQENG
+219 QTDSDSAGSVQGNNG
-233 GLQEYVQT
+233 TQEY
-241 KLELES
+241 
-247 KMGVDG
+247 
-253 FAAQAHAANGTAEVE
+253 AQAELRN
-268 KGAET
+268 
-273 ESAAGT
+273 
-279 GAKPAV
+279 
-285 RSAEQE
+285 
-291 DTVNSQKETQ
+291 
-301 RRLRPEKLEKKFR
+301 RLKPEKLEKKFR
-314 ELQATP
+314 ELQATA
-320 EFQILLECAE
+320 EFQALLECAE
-330 KQGSLLRQ
+330 KQGHLLRQ

-367 MKMIVEDYDGK
+367 MKLIVEDYDGK

-401 FSRFSPENMLI
+401 FSRFSPENMMI

-437 FYINDAHMYCS
+437 FYISDAHMYCS

>member
-43 FDVIISDLTTISRK
+43 FDVIISDLTTIRKK

-82 YEFEKIYLPDVFSD
+82 YEFEKIYLPDVFSG

-102 LTLLLLADV
+102 LALLLLADV

-155 PDVREVSRE
+155 PDVSEVSRE
-164 TEDVFN
+164 TEEVFN
-170 SLIEDNEK
+170 SLIENHEN

-183 VNIAEEVRQ
+183 VNIAEEVRE
-192 LFMSMTEEENEADD
+192 LFLSMTEETLEAEEKSEPLSVPEDTDGPESSLKDPREYSGENEEYTQEKLVLANEDAGAAIEDTAED
-206 PGAEKEAEDAALN
+206 PEETEKER
-219 QKDSDSAGSVQENG
+219 V
-233 GLQEYVQT
+233 
-241 KLELES
+241 
-247 KMGVDG
+247 
-253 FAAQAHAANGTAEVE
+253 
-268 KGAET
+268 
-273 ESAAGT
+273 
-279 GAKPAV
+279 
-285 RSAEQE
+285 
-291 DTVNSQKETQ
+291 
-301 RRLRPEKLEKKFR
+301 RRLNPEKLEKKFR
-314 ELQATP
+314 ELQATE
-320 EFQILLECAE
+320 EFQALLESAE
-330 KQGSLLRQ
+330 KQGQSLRQ

-343 SLAFQNTRDGE
+343 SLAFQNTIDGE

-367 MKMIVEDYDGK
+367 LKMIAENYDGK
-378 IPLHE
+378 IQLHE

-401 FSRFSPENMLI
+401 FSGFSPENMMI

>member
-43 FDVIISDLTTISRK
+43 FDVIISDLTTIRKK

-82 YEFEKIYLPDVFSD
+82 YEFEKIYLPDVFSG

-102 LTLLLLADV
+102 LALLLLADV
-111 TKKASLPGRRVSL
+111 TKKASLPGRRVIL

-130 LCARKVKIDLLS
+130 LCARKVKIYILS

-155 PDVREVSRE
+155 PDVSEVSRE
-164 TEDVFN
+164 TEEVFN
-170 SLIEDNEK
+170 SLIENHEN

-183 VNIAEEVRQ
+183 VNIAEEVRE
-192 LFMSMTEEENEADD
+192 LFLSMTEETLEAEEKSEPLSVPEDTDGPESSLKDPREYSGENEEYTQEKLVLANEDAGAAIEDTAED
-206 PGAEKEAEDAALN
+206 PEETEKER
-219 QKDSDSAGSVQENG
+219 V
-233 GLQEYVQT
+233 
-241 KLELES
+241 
-247 KMGVDG
+247 
-253 FAAQAHAANGTAEVE
+253 
-268 KGAET
+268 
-273 ESAAGT
+273 
-279 GAKPAV
+279 
-285 RSAEQE
+285 
-291 DTVNSQKETQ
+291 
-301 RRLRPEKLEKKFR
+301 RRLNPEKLEKKVR
-314 ELQATP
+314 ELQATE
-320 EFQILLECAE
+320 EFQALLESAE
-330 KQGSLLRQ
+330 KQGHSLRQ

-343 SLAFQNTRDGE
+343 SLAFQNTIDGE

-367 MKMIVEDYDGK
+367 MKMIAENYDGK
-378 IPLHE
+378 IQLHE

-401 FSRFSPENMLI
+401 FSGFSPENMMI